1 MPTATMIRS
10 AALSETHGLP
20 EMPRDAFMAVAKA
33 FKVVLAADGVLHPKE
48 LQAYRDACRTYG
60 ATDELL
66 QELEAF
72 DPMGASIA
80 QVFDGMDLS
89 RIPAR
94 GRLYDVIK
102 AARADGDD
110 AVAEQTAVREAAR
123 VLGVSD
129 DVVDLL
135 RGLVDEEEQLRA
147 RRLQA
152 LATPAFS

>member
-1 MPTATMIRS
+1 
-10 AALSETHGLP
+10 
-20 EMPRDAFMAVAKA
+20 
-33 FKVVLAADGVLHPKE
+33 
-48 LQAYRDACRTYG
+48 
-60 ATDELL
+60 
-66 QELEAF
+66 
-72 DPMGASIA
+72 MGASSA

-94 GRLYDVIK
+94 GLLYDVIT